1 MAADS
6 TVLREYLVA
15 LGFKVNETEGRK
27 FDKGLDR
34 WDKKATDLAK
44 GLVGV
49 GIAAQAMVAKFA
61 WSMEKLYYA
70 SRRTDSAVGSIQ
82 ALEYGASKVGVSG
95 DRMRGALESMA
106 RNLRANPGL
115 TGLLNS
121 LGVKVEG
128 RDKSDVLTDLVGQ
141 LKKMPFYVAEQYA
154 NLFGIDPDT
163 LFMLQDGLDLMKKAQ
178 AERKQMAADMGI
190 DADEAARASKE
201 YANQWRE
208 IVERAGLFRDAL
220 AIELLPLMHELAG
233 VTNQVLMDWVKI
245 VKMPK
250 EEFGKKL
257 MEGLGLAAPGDRESG
272 VVLSKESQDRLG
284 VPIEDRDA
292 NAGGRH
298 QKRIV
303 DRLIDR
309 FRKWGGAK
317 DMQGPTG
324 DEASV
329 DAAQDDSAFKRGGT
343 ARSSTTNGAG
353 GSTAGAPALFAR
365 LEKQYALTPGTLDR
379 LWKTESGRGENLT
392 GPDTKYGTA
401 KGHFQFIDSTAAEMG
416 LDKDGGRADRDDLN
430 KSAAAAAAYYSKL
443 KDKYGGDDRKAA
455 AAYNWGQGKLDKYG
469 LGAAPKETR
478 DYMDKVA
485 PVTINQENNVTV
497 NAANSPQAVAAATRQ
512 EMDASNADIVR
523 NQRLKVH

>member
-1 MAADS
+1 MAANS

-15 LGFKVNETEGRK
+15 LGFKVDEANGRK

-34 WDKKATDLAK
+34 WDKKAADLAK

-95 DRMRGALESMA
+95 ERMRGALESMA

-178 AERKQMAADMGI
+178 AERKAMAADMGV
-190 DADEAARASKE
+190 DAQAAAEASKE
-201 YANQWRE
+201 YANAWRE
-208 IVERAGLFRDAL
+208 IAERAGLFRDTL
-220 AIELLPLMHELAG
+220 AIELLPLMRELAA
-233 VTNQVLMDWVKI
+233 VTNQVLIDWVKI

-250 EEFGKKL
+250 GEVETKL
-257 MEGLGLAAPGDRESG
+257 MEGLGLTAPGDRQSG

-284 VPIEDRDA
+284 VPIEDRDP
-292 NAGGRH
+292 NEGGRH
-298 QKRIV
+298 HKRLV
-303 DRLIDR
+303 DRWIDR

-317 DMQGPTG
+317 EMQTPLA
-324 DEASV
+324 DQASV

-343 ARSSTTNGAG
+343 GGATNQQTSGN
-353 GSTAGAPALFAR
+353 AGAAALFAR

-379 LWKTESGRGENLT
+379 IWKAESGRGENLT
-392 GPDTKYGTA
+392 GPMTRYGQA
-401 KGHFQFIDSTAAEMG
+401 KGHFQFLDSTGAEMG
-416 LDKDGGRADRDDLN
+416 LDADGGRGDRDDLE
-430 KSAAAAAAYYSKL
+430 KSAKAAAAYYSRL
-443 KDKYGGDDRKAA
+443 KTKYDGDDRKAA
-455 AAYNWGQGKLDKYG
+455 AAYNWGQGNLDRYG
-469 LGAAPKETR
+469 LGAAPRETR

-497 NAANSPQAVAAATRQ
+497 NAANNPQAVAAATRQ
-512 EMDASNADIVR
+512 EMDASNADVIR
-523 NQRLKVH
+523 NQRIKVH